1 MRRISNR
8 RRDEEEDLPATPE
21 TSGLQYNLNMPTS
34 QIAKIPRSE
43 IKNAKSIYKG
53 INRADKL
60 LGKDLHKQDFA
71 GVQFESARLEKD
83 AGVERAEGSRLA
95 SSQAVKGQRMITE
108 NRRRLSDR
116 EYKDNQKRIAN
127 EARLTK
133 TAIKEKKK
141 NIRHD
146 KREKRRQEKLDG
158 SNSRAALRVSVPT
171 MVVSHLTM
179 STQSIR
185 HISTLTVLQPVS

>member
-146 KREKRRQEKLDG
+146 KREKRRQEKLAKL
-158 SNSRAALRVSVPT
+158 NRKEE
-171 MVVSHLTM
+171 
-179 STQSIR
+179 
-185 HISTLTVLQPVS
+185 